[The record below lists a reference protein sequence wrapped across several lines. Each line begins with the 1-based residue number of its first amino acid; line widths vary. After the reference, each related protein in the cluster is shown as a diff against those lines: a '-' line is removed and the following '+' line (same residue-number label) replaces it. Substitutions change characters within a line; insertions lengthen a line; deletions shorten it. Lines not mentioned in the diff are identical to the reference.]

1 MHIGLQELQEAKQVS
16 LCQPRARPTTRVALP
31 GLGQTHSGYM
41 RERSQMST
49 RTLLERRTAPG
60 PPGSLSPLQ
69 QWRVEGLTGGCSSL
83 EPLQKL
89 HQACFLLV
97 NNDLT
102 HVGPHGT
109 VLPPKA
115 AAGGDAG
122 GGGQVGP
129 GGTR

>member
-60 PPGSLSPLQ
+60 PPRLTVPTPAVACGGAHGRLQ
-69 QWRVEGLTGGCSSL
+69 FPGASS
-83 EPLQKL
+83 
-89 HQACFLLV
+89 
-97 NNDLT
+97 
-102 HVGPHGT
+102 
-109 VLPPKA
+109 KA
-115 AAGGDAG
+115 ASGLFPPRKQRLNPCRAPRDSAS
-122 GGGQVGP
+122 P
-129 GGTR
+129 